1 MLSNI
6 FFGIGIFFVL
16 AYGWGFLSR
25 QEFKTHTNLRIVVF
39 WIMALGF
46 YLVHSVPGFHL
57 TYSFPLGIG
66 LASDMVSGSV
76 KSFNDNKAANLGLSF
91 DDYDYKFIE
100 IFVSGL
106 HFF

>member
-57 TYSFPLGIG
+57 IYTFPLGIG
-66 LASDMVSGSV
+66 LAFLGIKSVVRRSDPFFVLIISVVIWSFFLMAVSTAFGT
-76 KSFNDNKAANLGLSF
+76 
-91 DDYDYKFIE
+91 
-100 IFVSGL
+100 FV
-106 HFF
+106 

>member
-57 TYSFPLGIG
+57 IYTFPLGIG
-66 LASDMVSGSV
+66 LAFLGIRSV
-76 KSFNDNKAANLGLSF
+76 GRGTNPTTVLSSNHCSHPLVQCQ
-91 DDYDYKFIE
+91 
-100 IFVSGL
+100 FV
-106 HFF
+106 HVPTC

>member
-1 MLSNI
+1 MLSNF

-57 TYSFPLGIG
+57 IYTFPLGIG
-66 LASDMVSGSV
+66 LAILGIKSVVRGSDPFFVLIISGVIWSFFLMAVSSAFGT
-76 KSFNDNKAANLGLSF
+76 
-91 DDYDYKFIE
+91 
-100 IFVSGL
+100 FV
-106 HFF
+106 

>member
-6 FFGIGIFFVL
+6 FFGIGIIFVL
-16 AYGWGFLSR
+16 VYGWGFLSR

-57 TYSFPLGIG
+57 IYTFPLGIG
-66 LASDMVSGSV
+66 LAFLGIKSVVRGSDPFFVLIISGVIWSFFLMSVSSAFGT
-76 KSFNDNKAANLGLSF
+76 
-91 DDYDYKFIE
+91 
-100 IFVSGL
+100 FV
-106 HFF
+106 

>member
-6 FFGIGIFFVL
+6 FFGIGIIFVL
-16 AYGWGFLSR
+16 VYGWGFLSR

-57 TYSFPLGIG
+57 IYTFPLGIG
-66 LASDMVSGSV
+66 LAFLGIKSVVRGSDPFFVLIISGVIWSFFLMAVSSV
-76 KSFNDNKAANLGLSF
+76 FGT
-91 DDYDYKFIE
+91 
-100 IFVSGL
+100 FV
-106 HFF
+106 

>member
-6 FFGIGIFFVL
+6 FFGIGIIFVL
-16 AYGWGFLSR
+16 VYGWGFLSR

-57 TYSFPLGIG
+57 IYTFPLGIG
-66 LASDMVSGSV
+66 LAFLGIKSVVRGSDPFFVLIISGVIWSFFLMAVSSAFGT
-76 KSFNDNKAANLGLSF
+76 
-91 DDYDYKFIE
+91 
-100 IFVSGL
+100 FV
-106 HFF
+106 